1 MDIEE
6 LVKQYE
12 ALWENDAPM
21 EQIVDFCRQ
30 QNTVIDRQ
38 NTLVD
43 ILRQSKW
50 GEMVLMPL
58 FLKHLA
64 SDDDCLLKSIAQ
76 YCQVGNGFNKTL
88 SLSRILSMKEGFPDK
103 YRAFFW
109 TLICST
115 HDFAIMPQYAIM
127 FVDNCYVRP
136 VIIRSKLPGYELI
149 PEGLEFG
156 KIVHSA
162 WWKIP
167 EEIDNAIADDS
178 VSLLE
183 MRLTLYGKK
192 FTKLLFQIILSHDA
206 FNILDHMLKCRLK
219 AVTNIL
225 SPQDILVN
233 ICAHASK
240 CRGAIKV
247 LDTLEQLYP
256 GISKYTD
263 KLGNTPLWYCLY
275 KSGREEL
282 EEALIKYGCDPDAR
296 NHLNL
301 SYNLCKEF
309 VVK

>member
-1 MDIEE
+1 MEIEE

-21 EQIVDFCRQ
+21 EQIVEFCRQ
-30 QNTVIDRQ
+30 QNTVIDRR

-64 SDDDCLLKSIAQ
+64 SHDDCLLKNIVQ
-76 YCQVGNGFNKTL
+76 YWHVCDAFKRTY
-88 SLSRILSMKEGFPDK
+88 SLSRILSMKECFPDK

-109 TLICST
+109 TLICT
-115 HDFAIMPQYAIM
+115 RNDFAIMTQNAIM
-127 FVDNCYVRP
+127 FVDNRDVRT

-156 KIVHSA
+156 KTVHSA

-167 EEIDNAIADDS
+167 KEIDNAIADDS

-192 FTKLLFQIILSHDA
+192 FTKLLFQIILSHNA
-206 FNILDHMLKCRLK
+206 FNILDHMLKCRLR

-233 ICAHASK
+233 ICAFASK
-240 CRGAIKV
+240 CEGAIKV

-256 GISKYTD
+256 GISKTKD

-275 KSGREEL
+275 RSGREKL

-309 VVK
+309 VE